1 MIAEQPIPELGRV
14 TVSAIT
20 EVLATQFKLLATAST
35 PGDKLVAGIPEQCL
49 IDSATLCGGR
59 VAGDVHLQLP
69 EAFATKLTALLL
81 GRSATS
87 ATDECAADVT
97 GELCNMLAGRVAAIL
112 SAAGCSSNLSTPTVV
127 RGHRLELEISP
138 GAKTCWSDWTCEGHL
153 LTVALQF
160 RFKSR

>member
-1 MIAEQPIPELGRV
+1 MIAEPPIPELGRV
-14 TVSAIT
+14 TASAIT
-20 EVLATQFKLLATAST
+20 EVLATQFKLSATAST
-35 PGDKLVAGIPEQCL
+35 PGDKPVTGIPEQCL

-87 ATDECAADVT
+87 ATDESAADVT